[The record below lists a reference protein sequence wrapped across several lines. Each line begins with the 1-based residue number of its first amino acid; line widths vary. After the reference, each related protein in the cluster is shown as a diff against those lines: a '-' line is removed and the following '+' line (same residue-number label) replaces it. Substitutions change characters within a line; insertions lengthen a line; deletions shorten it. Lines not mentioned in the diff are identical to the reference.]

1 MSPHDAVT
9 SAPDVTLP
17 NESSTADASS
27 DTAQRPCLVFATNG
41 SAEADAALRFA
52 SALAR
57 REELVL
63 RVLTVLEPLPALP
76 AQPVGA
82 TYHMTIEMERAES
95 ILDRV
100 RADLSSSHTPPLT
113 LTSMLVGSPGATIA
127 EAAREWN
134 ASYIILGA
142 GQHGAIER
150 FLAGDTVVRVLRH
163 SAAPVIAVPSTCGTL
178 PRNGIIA
185 VDFGAASLAAARS
198 AASVIGE
205 GVLHIVH
212 VRPEIDLPATDPSAW
227 SEIYESGA
235 DTLLAKVAEELRRGH
250 PEIRMETTLL
260 RGHVAPV
267 LLDFANRM
275 SADLIAVGQHGHGV
289 VDRFLFGSVA
299 QAMVRSAQCAV
310 LVAPPTKK

>member
-1 MSPHDAVT
+1 MSPHD
-9 SAPDVTLP
+9 DVSSTHVATMP
-17 NESSTADASS
+17 NASTADASI
-27 DTAQRPCLVFATNG
+27 DAARRPCLVFATNG

-82 TYHMTIEMERAES
+82 AYHMTIEMERAES

-100 RADLSSSHTPPLT
+100 RADLSSSGTPPLAF
-113 LTSMLVGSPGATIA
+113 TSMLVGSPGATIA
-127 EAAREWN
+127 EAAREWH
-134 ASYIILGA
+134 ASYVILGA
-142 GQHGAIER
+142 GRHGAIER

-163 SAAPVIAVPSTCGTL
+163 AAAPVIAVPSTSGTL
-178 PRNGIIA
+178 PRNGIVA
-185 VDFGAASLAAARS
+185 VDFGEASLAAARS
-198 AASVIGE
+198 AATVIGE
-205 GVLHIVH
+205 GTLRVVH

-235 DTLLAKVAEELRRGH
+235 DTLLARLADELRKAHAGLH
-250 PEIRMETTLL
+250 VETTLL
-260 RGHVAPV
+260 RGHVATV
-267 LLDFANRM
+267 LLDYADRM
-275 SADLIAVGQHGHGV
+275 SVDLIAVGQHGHGV

-299 QAMVRSAQCAV
+299 QAMVRSAHCAV
-310 LVAPPTKK
+310 LVAPPINK